1 MLLGLS
7 LFWVGAVLFLNGLW
21 VLDKVGDR
29 EIAVIDVFVGTLTL
43 IVAIYLAFGPGAN
56 ADSIKGAAFL
66 LLFTFTYYWVAWN
79 RWNGADGRGLG
90 WFCLFVA
97 ITCAP
102 ISLQSFAT
110 RTHAMG
116 LLACV
121 LMALLGCPLVSFL
134 LAACGRKKRA
144 DKIYWWSVHTPGHL
158 HRVDSWL
165 SAAHRRHAW
174 RTGTAALT
182 KVPRTPGPRPIP

>member
-21 VLDKVGDR
+21 VLRKVGDQ

-43 IVAIYLAFGPGAN
+43 AVAVYLAFGPSSN
-56 ADSIKGAAFL
+56 AESIKGAAFL

-102 ISLQSFAT
+102 ISLESLSATVTGNTVDQSGKHNTGSVSTGAT
-110 RTHAMG
+110 SLNAGAGVFSGVQTASLNSG
-116 LLACV
+116 FGSANQ
-121 LMALLGCPLVSFL
+121 AATSISATGSVSFT
-134 LAACGRKKRA
+134 
-144 DKIYWWSVHTPGHL
+144 H
-158 HRVDSWL
+158 
-165 SAAHRRHAW
+165 
-174 RTGTAALT
+174 
-182 KVPRTPGPRPIP
+182 

>member
-29 EIAVIDVFVGTLTL
+29 EIAVIDVFVR
-43 IVAIYLAFGPGAN
+43 GAN

-102 ISLQSFAT
+102 ISLET
-110 RTHAMG
+110 
-116 LLACV
+116 
-121 LMALLGCPLVSFL
+121 LMTAKTLWDYWLGVCWVF
-134 LAACGRKKRA
+134 
-144 DKIYWWSVHTPGHL
+144 
-158 HRVDSWL
+158 
-165 SAAHRRHAW
+165 
-174 RTGTAALT
+174 
-182 KVPRTPGPRPIP
+182 

>member
-21 VLDKVGDR
+21 VLNKVGDQ

-43 IVAIYLAFGPGAN
+43 AVAVNLAFGPGAG
-56 ADSIKGAAFL
+56 AESIKGAAFL

-102 ISLQSFAT
+102 ISLQSLTTAKT
-110 RTHAMG
+110 LWDYWLG
-116 LLACV
+116 ICWVSWGV
-121 LMALLGCPLVSFL
+121 LWLCFYLL
-134 LAACGRKKRA
+134 LAAGRKELTRF
-144 DKIYWWSVHTPGHL
+144 
-158 HRVDSWL
+158 
-165 SAAHRRHAW
+165 
-174 RTGTAALT
+174 TGTLCTLEGIYTGWVPGYLLLT
-182 KVPRTPGPRPIP
+182 GIMPGGPVPPH

>member
-21 VLDKVGDR
+21 VLEKVGDR
-29 EIAVIDVFVGTLTL
+29 EISVIDVFVGTLTL
-43 IVAIYLAFGPGAN
+43 AVAAYLAFGPGAD
-56 ADSIKGAAFL
+56 AASIKGAAFL

-102 ISLQSFAT
+102 ISLQTFAT
-110 RTHAMG
+110 AHTLWDYWLAICWVSWG
-116 LLACV
+116 ILWFLFYLLLAV
-121 LMALLGCPLVSFL
+121 
-134 LAACGRKKRA
+134 GRKDLTK
-144 DKIYWWSVHTPGHL
+144 L
-158 HRVDSWL
+158 
-165 SAAHRRHAW
+165 
-174 RTGTAALT
+174 TGTLCTLEGIYTGWIPGYLLLVGAMPGGP
-182 KVPRTPGPRPIP
+182 VPTH